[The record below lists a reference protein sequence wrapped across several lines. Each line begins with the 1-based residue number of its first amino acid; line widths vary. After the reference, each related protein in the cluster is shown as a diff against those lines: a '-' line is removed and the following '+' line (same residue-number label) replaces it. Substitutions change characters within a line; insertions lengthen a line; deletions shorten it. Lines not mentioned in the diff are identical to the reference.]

1 MTPKKDKE
9 THRDPTAV
17 YPDTSPTLRLAYRI
31 FGPGHNEPEELDG
44 VKNQM
49 FIHGI
54 PEAGE
59 SWLTPLGQEIQRNL
73 DLSVEKILEAYSTYK
88 KEIERMNGWDNIER
102 KRKQARLDSDE
113 DGGGDWVVDLKS
125 DGKIKSVAHEWAEGE
140 DPYEQFWRDPV
151 LWLDKAEALARART
165 MRGSIAE
172 MNATLRKIQGFCERR
187 TGLGNDLRQALASCE
202 DHLHDLIAYSE
213 GLEDVIKMHQ
223 GKSRG
228 TKWESRDRPGV
239 TFGPKVPW
247 AIHRVYELDERLD
260 AMKPVMAACERTQ
273 NRLASTKLLTTTKEL
288 HLELRVK
295 LVRFATLCLAEEARN
310 EFKKEFEEKLKQ

>member
-1 MTPKKDKE
+1 MTPKKDRE

-31 FGPGHNEPEELDG
+31 FGPGHNEPEELDS

-73 DLSVEKILEAYSTYK
+73 DLSVAEILEAYATYK
-88 KEIERMNGWDNIER
+88 KEIERMNGWDSVQR
-102 KRKQARLDSDE
+102 KRKQAQLDGDQ
-113 DGGGDWVVDLKS
+113 DGGEDWVVELKS
-125 DGKIKSVAHEWAEGE
+125 NGKIKSVAHEWGEDE
-140 DPYEQFWRDPV
+140 DPYEQFWRDPA
-151 LWLDKAEALARART
+151 LWLDKEEALARTRA
-165 MRGSIAE
+165 MRDSIAE
-172 MNATLRKIQGFCERR
+172 MNATFWKVKDFCSRR
-187 TGLGNDLRQALASCE
+187 MGLGEYLDQVLRRCKNHLQDLS
-202 DHLHDLIAYSE
+202 AYAE
-213 GLEDVIKMHQ
+213 GLELVIRMHA

-247 AIHRVYELDERLD
+247 AIHRVYELDERVD
-260 AMKPVMAACERTQ
+260 AMKPVIAASERTK
-273 NRLASTKLLTTTKEL
+273 NRLSSTKLLTSTKEL
-288 HLELRVK
+288 RVELRVK
-295 LVRFATLCLAEEARN
+295 LVRFAALCLAEEARN
-310 EFKKEFEEKLKQ
+310 DFKKEFEEKLN